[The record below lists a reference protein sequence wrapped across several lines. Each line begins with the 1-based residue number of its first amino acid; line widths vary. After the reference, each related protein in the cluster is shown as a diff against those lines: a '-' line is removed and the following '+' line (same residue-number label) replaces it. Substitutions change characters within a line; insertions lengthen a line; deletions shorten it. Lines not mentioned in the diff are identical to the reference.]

1 MPCELDVRWSH
12 VQPAGVG
19 SHMAPGFLRDPAVP
33 APDEQERVPSLD
45 SHLIEHEQVDRA
57 PLAQH
62 FEGRVDGKVRAH
74 ARPCRNAHAPS
85 EPSRRRN
92 PKRGPRP
99 TGPRS
104 PAVTPGAP

>member
-19 SHMAPGFLRDPAVP
+19 SHTAPGFLRDPAVP

-62 FEGRVDGKVRAH
+62 FEGRVRSEEH
-74 ARPCRNAHAPS
+74 TSELQSRPHLVCRLLLEKKKKYVQS
-85 EPSRRRN
+85 DIDRRN
-92 PKRGPRP
+92 Q
-99 TGPRS
+99 RS
-104 PAVTPGAP
+104 NTTP